1 MSNVE
6 LENSGRTQFCLGCEQ
21 RARRIAELEAALAQQ
36 KQMYEQEA
44 KWRKAYQEA
53 KGKMYQAGGDIGQF
67 AIGNMP
73 CNEGELD
80 LWFRK
85 IYVSREAYDSLK
97 AELEAQ
103 LKAAMSLL
111 IDWQATANGSTKQ
124 RATLAAKVSD
134 WLMKRCADGT
144 WRQLQQDET
153 LDNQTAGETAERGT
167 L

>member
-1 MSNVE
+1 MIVSNEYLVKLCRQADYEVTHHNASLCLRDALALDLRDARARIAE
-6 LENSGRTQFCLGCEQ
+6 LENPGRTQFCLGCEQ
-21 RARRIAELEAALAQQ
+21 YARR
-36 KQMYEQEA
+36 
-44 KWRKAYQEA
+44 
-53 KGKMYQAGGDIGQF
+53 
-67 AIGNMP
+67 
-73 CNEGELD
+73 
-80 LWFRK
+80 
-85 IYVSREAYDSLK
+85 V

-111 IDWQATANGSTKQ
+111 IDWQATANGSTHE

-167 L
+167 LCT